1 MISESDVERAVE
13 FLRES
18 AEKAAMARA
27 NRIYLE
33 SWVKVVLAQQM
44 AEWTDESLGAQERIA
59 RCSQEYQDALKG
71 LREAVREDE
80 YHRFKRDAAAA
91 LIEAWRTLQANA
103 RAEGKAYT

>member
-1 MISESDVERAVE
+1 MISEADVERAVE

-18 AEKAAMARA
+18 AEKAAQARA

-44 AEWTDESLGAQERIA
+44 AEWADESLGAQERIA

-71 LREAVREDE
+71 LREAVRDDE
-80 YHRFKRDAAAA
+80 YHRFKRSAAEAMIDAFRTF
-91 LIEAWRTLQANA
+91 EATRRT
-103 RAEGKAYT
+103 ESKAYT